1 MSFLDKG
8 KPKFDFP
15 WYAHIFQPES
25 SESSVVSI
33 IHPASG
39 DDFQALGPLVSNF
52 DPLLRDFDKV
62 LLDLAATEVYKY
74 SRHASPKVSRLN
86 SIYYFRL

>member
-1 MSFLDKG
+1 MSFLEKG

-62 LLDLAATEVYKY
+62 LLDLAATEVYILY
-74 SRHASPKVSRLN
+74 L
-86 SIYYFRL
+86 L